1 MNKIELIG
9 RVSNEPE
16 LRTTTSGMSVT
27 TFNIAVNRKFKNS
40 KGEYDTDFFT
50 CKAFSKLAETIN
62 LYVKKG
68 DKLGV
73 SGSVYFSKY
82 QAQDGTNR
90 ISTQV
95 SVDEIDFLEPK
106 KDTQKVE
113 VEEIETEEVEDPYKD
128 MGDEIELTDEDLPF

>member
-1 MNKIELIG
+1 MNKIWLQG
-9 RVSNEPE
+9 RLSNEPE
-16 LRTTTSGMSVT
+16 LRTTISGTNVV

-62 LYVKKG
+62 EYVKKG

-73 SGSVYFSKY
+73 TGSVYFSKY
-82 QAQDGTNR
+82 QAQDGSNR
-90 ISTQV
+90 IATQV

-106 KDTQKVE
+106 KDSK
-113 VEEIETEEVEDPYKD
+113 EEVKEERDPFKD
-128 MGDEIELTDEDLPF
+128 FGDEIELSEEILPF